1 MVGRRGQRPVALAL
15 VLALLVAA
23 CGSAADSSRQQSVA
37 VEQNEVSQPE
47 GAADFLT
54 EAPELVIGVVLPET
68 GSLSF
73 LYPPEN
79 AGVHLG
85 VEDVRA
91 GGGRVEI
98 VAGDSGTDPDLAV
111 ETVNRLLGEGAHAII
126 GAAASG
132 VSQGIIQTL
141 YESQIAQCAAS
152 NTSAAFST
160 QENAEFFFR
169 TVTTTRADAPVMADN
184 IARSGGTKVAILAR
198 GDDWGKSLSEQLT
211 KSLEELNVASEVVVF
226 SQDAVNFQDTAESV
240 GTMGADTV
248 VILAFAEG
256 AQIVRSLLEAGVPP
270 IAMHGGAGMFD
281 VELPSIVSPGS
292 PELLD
297 GFTVYAASGSVAFNE
312 RLSEVVGGNVV
323 FGGQAYDC
331 VIVLALASLAAG
343 STDGPDILAEVQNV
357 TRDGTKCFGY
367 GECAALL
374 AQGVD
379 IDYDGVSGPLDLDE
393 VGDIS
398 VGRFGIAQVRNGVLE
413 VLRVQDIDVD

>member
-1 MVGRRGQRPVALAL
+1 MSRRFVRSFAL
-15 VLALLVAA
+15 VLAAALISSA
-23 CGSAADSSRQQSVA
+23 CGGGSESASEERTTAEPAQA
-37 VEQNEVSQPE
+37 PQPD

-54 EAPELVIGVVLPET
+54 ESPELVIGVVLPET

-73 LYPPEN
+73 LYPPES
-79 AGVHLG
+79 AGVRLG

-98 VAGDSGTDPDLAV
+98 LAGDSGTDPDIAI

-141 YESQIAQCAAS
+141 YEAQIAQCAAS

-184 IARSGGTKVAILAR
+184 IARTGGTNVAILAR

-211 KSLEELNVASEVVVF
+211 KSLKELSVASEVVVF
-226 SQDAVNFQDTAESV
+226 SQDAVNFQDIAESV
-240 GTMGADTV
+240 GSMGADTV

-281 VELPSIVSPGS
+281 VGLPSIVSPGN

-297 GFTVYAASGSVAFNE
+297 GFTVYAASGSIAFNE
-312 RLSEVVGGNVV
+312 RLSQVVGGNVV

-357 TRDGTKCFGY
+357 TRYGTKCFGY

-374 AQGVD
+374 AEDVD

-398 VGRFGIAQVRNGVLE
+398 VGRFGIAQVRNGALE
-413 VLRVQDIDVD
+413 VVRVQDIDVP

>member
-1 MVGRRGQRPVALAL
+1 MQRRLVGAVALL
-15 VLALLVAA
+15 LAAGLITSA
-23 CGSAADSSRQQSVA
+23 CGSSDRSSEERSPAEPQEA
-37 VEQNEVSQPE
+37 PQPD
-47 GAADFLT
+47 GAADFLAD
-54 EAPELVIGVVLPET
+54 APELVIGVVLPET

-73 LYPPEN
+73 LYPPEST
-79 AGVHLG
+79 GVRLG

-91 GGGRVEI
+91 AGGRVEI
-98 VAGDSGTDPDLAV
+98 LVGDSGTDPDIAI
-111 ETVNRLLGEGAHAII
+111 ESVNRLLGEGAHAII

-160 QENAEFFFR
+160 QQNAEFFFR
-169 TVTTTRADAPVMADN
+169 TVTTTRADAPVIADN
-184 IARSGGTKVAILAR
+184 IARGGGTNVAILAR
-198 GDDWGKSLSEQLT
+198 GDDWGQSLSELLAE
-211 KSLEELNVASEVVVF
+211 SLEELNVASEVVVF
-226 SQDAVNFQDTAESV
+226 SQDAVNFQDVADSV
-240 GTMGADTV
+240 HSMGADTV

-270 IAMHGGAGMFD
+270 SAMHGGAGMFD
-281 VELPSIVSPGS
+281 VGFPSIVSPGN

-297 GFTVYAASGSVAFNE
+297 GFTVYAASGSIEFNE
-312 RLSEVVGGNVV
+312 RLSELVGGNVV

-331 VIVLALASLAAG
+331 VVVLALASLAAG
-343 STDGPDILAEVQNV
+343 TTEGPDILAEVQNV
-357 TRDGTKCFGY
+357 TRYGTKCFDY
-367 GECAALL
+367 GECAALM

-398 VGRFGIAQVRNGVLE
+398 VGRFGVAQVRDGAFQVI
-413 VLRVQDIDVD
+413 RIQDIDVPQ